1 MPTTSPVNE
10 SIDGPDPG
18 PGPTAEPVDGRT
30 ARAVR
35 TRQAIVDACIAL
47 VEQGELRPT
56 APRIAGVAGVSVR
69 SVFQHFDDLDTLFLA
84 VGHRMVERIRALV
97 LPIDNT
103 RPLAERLPEFIEQR
117 CAINEFVSPIR
128 TAAMVHAPTSDAIN
142 ELFRNGHGFYRAQV
156 AEVFAPELEA
166 AGDQREAAFMGLMV
180 SSSWP
185 TWNLLRT
192 VERQS
197 VDEARDAILSLVT
210 AILDGMA
217 GGAAS

>member
-1 MPTTSPVNE
+1 VPTTSPVNE
-10 SIDGPDPG
+10 SIDGPEPG
-18 PGPTAEPVDGRT
+18 PEPVDGRT

-84 VGHRMVERIRALV
+84 VGNRMVERIRSLV

-103 RPLAERLPEFIEQR
+103 RPLSERVPEFIEQR

-192 VERQS
+192 VERKS
-197 VDEARDAILSLVT
+197 AEEARESIQSLVT

-217 GGAAS
+217 GSRS